1 MSFSNFGGG
10 LVNTIV
16 AGAGNDISTGL
27 VNQLTSNIS
36 FSVGDVL
43 AGAVQNASGYALNEG
58 ANYLTSQVNSLVP
71 TSIGNGLANAV
82 ATQVATVGINA
93 VKGFAQQSI
102 TNLLAGGNAPL
113 VGLQSGATAN
123 KGTIS
128 VPMSV
133 VEQLP
138 NAEYG
143 GSVYNLQPD
152 VVFTIVPANAGPQTQ
167 APPQT
172 FPYTEADVFFD
183 PKYTGADLPGIKALK
198 GTAALAGP
206 GSGSVFTAS
215 PVSAGF
221 IPKDVKF
228 DATAFTGA
236 APIKGYW

>member
-1 MSFSNFGGG
+1 MSFTNFGGG
-10 LVNTIV
+10 LINTVV
-16 AGAGNDISTGL
+16 AGAGNDISTGIT
-27 VNQLTSNIS
+27 NQLTSNIS

-43 AGAVQNASGYALNEG
+43 AGAVQDASSYALNDG
-58 ANYLTSQVNSLVP
+58 SNYLTSQISSLVP

-93 VKGFAQQSI
+93 LRGFAEQGI
-102 TNLLAGGNAPL
+102 TSLLTGGSTPL
-113 VGLQSGATAN
+113 SGLQSGATAN

-143 GSVYNLQPD
+143 GSVYNLSPD
-152 VVFTIVPANAGPQTQ
+152 VIFTIVPANAGPQTQ
-167 APPQT
+167 QPPQT
-172 FPYTEADVFFD
+172 FPYTEADIFFD
-183 PKYTGADLPGIKALK
+183 PKYTGANLPGIQALK
-198 GTAALAGP
+198 STAALSGP
-206 GSGSVFTAS
+206 GSGTVFTAS
-215 PVSAGF
+215 PVSANF